1 MKTLAIIGSQWGD
14 EGKGKITD
22 LLSEKCD
29 VVVRY
34 QGGNNAG
41 HTIIVDGKKIVLHLI
56 PSGILHPHSVSL
68 ISHGVVF
75 EPEAFQTELKKV
87 IDSGINVTSDNL
99 KISENV
105 TVITSYNKLLDAAR
119 ESQGAVKIGTTGK
132 GIGPAYEDKIA
143 RRAIK
148 LKDLFNLEDLK
159 IKLARNL
166 EEKETLFKHRY
177 NTEFPSVADEALRL
191 FNLGKNIAPFMC
203 DTFSYLDQAIRENK
217 KILFEGAQGI
227 LLDIDYG
234 TYPYV
239 TSSSTALGGVYTG
252 AGIPESHIEEVLGI
266 TKAYTTRVG
275 EGPFPTELF
284 DNIGEEI
291 QTKGQEFGATT
302 GRKRRCGWLDLP
314 LLKYAV
320 KASNLTSIALTKLD
334 ILCGIKELKVCVA
347 YEYEGSRI
355 EVAYPGIDLT
365 KAVPIYKKMKPFN
378 DNFVDL
384 LSIELELYIKEIEN
398 FLGIP
403 VGIIAFGPERKE
415 IIFRKDYFENEINP
429 ELDLSSWGKQPGV
442 LEGIYPQVDS
452 LKLSRILSSPTKK

>member
-56 PSGILHPHSVSL
+56 PSGILHSHSVSV
-68 ISHGVVF
+68 IGHGVVF
-75 EPEAFQTELKKV
+75 EPEAFINELKKV
-87 IDSGINVTSDNL
+87 AEAGIKVTGENL

-105 TVITSYNKLLDAAR
+105 TIITSYNKILDAAR
-119 ESQGAVKIGTTGK
+119 ESQGSVKIGTTGK
-132 GIGPAYEDKIA
+132 GIGPAYEDKVG
-143 RRAIK
+143 RRAVK
-148 LKDLFNLEDLK
+148 LKDLFDIENLK
-159 IKLARNL
+159 KKLQRNL
-166 EEKETLFKHRY
+166 GEKEILFKHRY
-177 NTEFPSVADEALRL
+177 NVDFPSIEQEAERL
-191 FNLGKNIAPFMC
+191 FNFGKTIKPFVC
-203 DTFSYLDQAIRENK
+203 DTFSVLDQSIQNNK
-217 KILFEGAQGI
+217 KILYEGAQGI
-227 LLDIDYG
+227 LLDVDYG

-239 TSSSTALGGVYTG
+239 TSSSTSLGGVYTG
-252 AGIPESHIEEVLGI
+252 AGIPESHVEEVLGI

-284 DNIGEEI
+284 NDLGEEI
-291 QTKGQEFGATT
+291 QTKGHEFGATT

-320 KASNLTSIALTKLD
+320 KASNLTSLALTKLD
-334 ILCGIKELKVCVA
+334 ILSDIRELKICIA
-347 YEYEGSRI
+347 YEYEGKKI
-355 EVAYPGIDLT
+355 ECAYPGIDLS
-365 KAVPIYKKMKPFN
+365 KAKPIYKDMKPFH
-378 DNFVDL
+378 DNFKEN
-384 LSIELELYIKEIEN
+384 LSSELEVYIKEIEN

-415 IIFRKDYFENEINP
+415 IIFRKNYF
-429 ELDLSSWGKQPGV
+429 
-442 LEGIYPQVDS
+442 
-452 LKLSRILSSPTKK
+452 

>member
-22 LLSEKCD
+22 LLAEKCE

-56 PSGILHPHSVSL
+56 PSGILHPHSTSV
-68 ISHGVVF
+68 IGHGVVF
-75 EPEAFQTELKKV
+75 EPEAFISEMKKV
-87 IDSGINVTSDNL
+87 QDAGIVISRENL

-105 TVITSYNKLLDAAR
+105 TVITSYNKLLDGAR
-119 ESQGAVKIGTTGK
+119 ESQGSVKIGTTGK
-132 GIGPAYEDKIA
+132 GIGPAYEDKIG
-143 RRAIK
+143 RRAVK
-148 LKDLFNLEDLK
+148 LKDLFDKENLK
-159 IKLARNL
+159 IKLQRNL
-166 EEKETLFKHRY
+166 GEKEILFKHRY
-177 NTEFPSVADEALRL
+177 NVEFPSVDQEAERL
-191 FNLGKNIAPFMC
+191 YDLGQLIKPYAC
-203 DTFSYLDQAIRENK
+203 DTFSVLDHAVQNGK

-252 AGIPESHIEEVLGI
+252 AGIPESSVQEVLGI

-284 DNIGEEI
+284 DSLGEEI
-291 QTKGQEFGATT
+291 QTKGHEVGATT

-314 LLKYAV
+314 LLKYSV

-334 ILCGIKELKVCVA
+334 ILSNIRELKVCVA
-347 YEYEGSRI
+347 YEYEGKRI
-355 EVAYPGIDLT
+355 ECAYPGIDLSQ
-365 KAVPIYKKMKPFN
+365 ARPIYKDMSPFT
-378 DNFVDL
+378 DDFKSAT
-384 LSIELELYIKEIEN
+384 LSVELETYIKEIET

-415 IIFRKDYFENEINP
+415 IIFRKQYF
-429 ELDLSSWGKQPGV
+429 
-442 LEGIYPQVDS
+442 
-452 LKLSRILSSPTKK
+452 

>member
-56 PSGILHPHSVSL
+56 PSGILHPHAVAV
-68 ISHGVVF
+68 IGHGVVF

-87 IDSGINVTSDNL
+87 ADAHIVVTPTNL

-105 TVITSYNKLLDAAR
+105 TVITSYNKLLDSAR
-119 ESQGAVKIGTTGK
+119 ESQGTVKIGTTGK
-132 GIGPAYEDKIA
+132 GIGPAYEDKTA
-143 RRAIK
+143 RCAIK
-148 LKDLFNLEDLK
+148 LKDLFNLENLK
-159 IKLARNL
+159 VKLKRNL

-177 NTEFPSVADEALRL
+177 NIAFPSIDEEAQRL
-191 FNLGKNIAPFMC
+191 FTLGKDIAPFVC
-203 DTFSYLDQAIRENK
+203 DTFSFLDQAIQAHK

-227 LLDIDYG
+227 LLDVDYG
-234 TYPYV
+234 TYPFV

-252 AGIPESHIEEVLGI
+252 AGVPESHIEEVLGI

-284 DNIGEEI
+284 DAMGDEI
-291 QTKGQEFGATT
+291 QSKGCEFGATT

-347 YEYEGSRI
+347 YEYEGKKI

-365 KAVPIYKKMKPFN
+365 KAKPIYKNMTPFN
-378 DNFVDL
+378 DNFKDS
-384 LSIELELYIKEIEN
+384 LSPELEVYIKEIEN
-398 FLGIP
+398 FLKIP

-415 IIFRKDYFENEINP
+415 IIFRKNYFEN
-429 ELDLSSWGKQPGV
+429 GV
-442 LEGIYPQVDS
+442 
-452 LKLSRILSSPTKK
+452 